1 MLSRLSIQASTM
13 KRSSNNLYV
22 TQMFLK
28 KINFMYS
35 QVCYFNWSKSAIQ
48 PEAKNFM
55 QLIWKGTSHMGIGRA
70 FGKRRGLPCT
80 FIVARYRP
88 GVMNAFEMDSNVD
101 KGSFL
106 SSYCNA
112 DKDEGL
118 MSTGY
123 PSTFFQEGATK
134 QDNQPFPEAQPL
146 GSFQYTAVP
155 PSSVS
160 FVPLGPWEKIMDTQD
175 VRDLSRVQP
184 NTKTLY
190 SLSPRVNL
198 PEATLDDDMDNEDD
212 ASITGDDDD
221 WRRTYKSPTDNDDIV
236 IDAKKSTIKKTEKTS
251 RRKE

>member
-1 MLSRLSIQASTM
+1 M
-13 KRSSNNLYV
+13 KRSLNNLYV
-22 TQMFLK
+22 TQMFFK
-28 KINFMYS
+28 KINFRYS

-70 FGKRRGLPCT
+70 FGKRRSLPCT

-123 PSTFFQEGATK
+123 PSTFFQEGAAK
-134 QDNQPFPEAQPL
+134 QDNQPFPEAQSL
-146 GSFQYTAVP
+146 GSFQYTADP

-160 FVPLGPWEKIMDTQD
+160 FVPLGPWEKTMDTQD
-175 VRDLSRVQP
+175 VRDLSQVQA
-184 NTKTLY
+184 NTKTFY

-198 PEATLDDDMDNEDD
+198 PEATLDDDMGNEDD
-212 ASITGDDDD
+212 VSITGDDDD